1 MPGGGMTTTASIPPK
16 VRWLIATVLTVF
28 GGTALAVGLGVIP
41 LPPEKALPNIT
52 VLSVA
57 SLLGQAIKRIH
68 RNESVSM
75 MFQ

>member
-1 MPGGGMTTTASIPPK
+1 MTDS
-16 VRWLIATVLTVF
+16 
-28 GGTALAVGLGVIP
+28 IP
-41 LPPEKALPNIT
+41 LPPEKAMANIT

>member
-1 MPGGGMTTTASIPPK
+1 MERLKAAPFAGIIITDSIP
-16 VRWLIATVLTVF
+16 LTP
-28 GGTALAVGLGVIP
+28 GRT
-41 LPPEKALPNIT
+41 LPNIT
-52 VLSVA
+52 VLSIA